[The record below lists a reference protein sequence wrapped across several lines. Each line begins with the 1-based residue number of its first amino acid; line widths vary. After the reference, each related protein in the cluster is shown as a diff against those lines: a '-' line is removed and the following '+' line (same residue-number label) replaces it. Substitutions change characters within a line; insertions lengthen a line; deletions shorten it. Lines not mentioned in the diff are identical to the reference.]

1 MEMINKNIG
10 TAVVKANRESKP
22 KALFP
27 VTKEDVKAILFC
39 VAGVVTVV
47 LIRVAVFLPQYMN

>member
-10 TAVVKANRESKP
+10 TVVVKANRESKP
-22 KALFP
+22 KAVFP
-27 VTKEDVKAILFC
+27 VKKEDVKAMLFC
-39 VAGVVTVV
+39 VVSVVTVV